1 VIVPENIRFGTS
13 SWAYEGW
20 RGLVY
25 RKAYPKSR
33 FAKDCLGEYASYQY
47 QGAPLFRTVG
57 LDHSFYRP
65 PTASQLE
72 HYRSQVPA
80 DFRICSKVWEEIT
93 IPAYANQARYGAKAG
108 TANPRFLDASLC
120 QEMVLGPSLEG
131 LGTQAGPFLLEFQRY
146 GPEPEAFLA
155 SLDRFFS
162 RLPPGPAYAVEM
174 RNPALL
180 GTRYRDLLKAHGV
193 AHVYNHWN
201 VMPPLSGQHAALG
214 KTFTADFVVVRLLT
228 PLGTSFS
235 EAVRLYAPYD
245 RLVQPLPRMRADT
258 LALLRQAVSEQTPVY
273 VLVNNRSEGNAPLT
287 IQALADALAPG
298 EA

>member
-1 VIVPENIRFGTS
+1 MIVPENIRFGTS

-25 RKAYPKSR
+25 RRSYPKSR

-47 QGAPLFRTVG
+47 QGVPLFRTVG

-65 PTASQLE
+65 PTISLLE

-80 DFRICSKVWEEIT
+80 DFRVCSKVWEEIT
-93 IPAYANQARYGAKAG
+93 IPAYANRARYGAKAG
-108 TANPRFLDASLC
+108 TANPRFLDASLF
-120 QEMVLGPSLEG
+120 QEMVLGPSLAG
-131 LGTQAGPFLLEFQRY
+131 LGRQAGPFLFEFQRY
-146 GPEPEAFLA
+146 GPEPEVFLA

-162 RLPPGPAYAVEM
+162 RLPTGPAYAVEV

-180 GTRYRDLLKAHGV
+180 GARYRDLLKAHGV

-201 VMPPLSGQHAALG
+201 IMPPLSGQHTVLG
-214 KTFTADFVVVRLLT
+214 KTFTAGFVVVRLLT
-228 PLGTSFS
+228 PPGVSFS

-245 RLVQPLPRMRADT
+245 RLIQPLPRMRADT

-287 IQALADALAPG
+287 IQALADALATD